1 VDELTLETIMS
12 EHRFHTPGPLSLYVE
27 NGSGAVIITAAD
39 TEESTVDVTGRDA
52 DEATVTEDNGHLS
65 VIAPRRRTGFF
76 TGDAALH
83 MRITLPTGS
92 EMLVKTGSADITV
105 DGTAGATQIKTGS
118 GQVRLDQLSAPA
130 QVETGSG
137 DVTIDTAHAE
147 LRIKSGSG
155 GVDVTRTGSA
165 VSVSTGSGDVR
176 LGSTSGPA
184 VVKTGSGD
192 FMVVEASDDVSM
204 STGSGDLL
212 VETARRGRF
221 TLKGASGD
229 IRIGVPAGLPVWTDI
244 STVSGRIHSDLEGA
258 GEPAAGADHLEVR
271 AKTVSGDVVLS
282 QI

>member
-1 VDELTLETIMS
+1 VDELTLETVMS
-12 EHRFHTPGPLSLYVE
+12 EHRFPTPGPLSLYVE
-27 NGSGAVIITAAD
+27 NGSGEVAITAAD

-52 DEATVTEDNGHLS
+52 DEVIVTEDNGHLS
-65 VIAPRRRTGFF
+65 VVAPRRRTGFF
-76 TGDAALH
+76 TGDASLH

-92 EMLVKTGSADITV
+92 DMLVKTGSADITV

-155 GVDVTRTGSA
+155 DIDVTRIESA

-192 FMVVEASDDVSM
+192 FKVVEAGDDVSM

-244 STVSGRIHSDLEGA
+244 STVSGRIHSDLHGA
-258 GEPAAGADHLEVR
+258 GEPEAGADHLEVR
-271 AKTVSGDVVLS
+271 AKTVSGNVLLS
-282 QI
+282 QV

>member
-1 VDELTLETIMS
+1 MDELTLETIMS

-27 NGSGAVIITAAD
+27 NGSGEVIITAAD

-52 DEATVTEDNGHLS
+52 DEVTVTEDNGHLS
-65 VIAPRRRTGFF
+65 VVAPRRRTGFF
-76 TGDAALH
+76 TGDAGLH

-192 FMVVEASDDVSM
+192 FKVVEAGDDVSM

-244 STVSGRIHSDLEGA
+244 STVSGRIHSDLAGA